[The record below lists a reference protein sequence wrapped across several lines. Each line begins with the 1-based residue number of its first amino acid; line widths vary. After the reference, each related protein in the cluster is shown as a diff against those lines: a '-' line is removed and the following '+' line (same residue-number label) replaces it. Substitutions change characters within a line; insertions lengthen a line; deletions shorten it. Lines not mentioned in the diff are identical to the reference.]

1 MNMIVAMGRRD
12 FLVGLGGLAATPLL
26 AGSAFAQAQHAAE
39 DALRTEIN
47 QMRTSGRVR
56 PLRMEPRLT
65 LVAQRM
71 SEAVGRGMDAQG
83 VLDGV
88 AQRLDGADYNRR
100 AHVALLR
107 GGQATAQAVL
117 AAWRADGGS
126 TAALLTAN
134 LEEIGIAYLSNE
146 GAAPNLPRDIWVV
159 VLADP
164 LRAAAAGWH
173 DEVINRVNTFRGQ
186 NFLPPLNANMDL
198 DRAAQAHAQDML
210 QRDFVSHTNPDGLVP
225 AARALAAGYRYS
237 RIAENLTV
245 GPETPEEAVQ
255 AWIDSPPHR
264 DAMMLTD
271 VNEIGAGYVFAPRDG
286 GRQVFHHYWT
296 ILLGR
301 Q

>member
-1 MNMIVAMGRRD
+1 MAMGAGRRG
-12 FLVGLGGLAATPLL
+12 FLKRLGGLVATPLL
-26 AGSAFAQAQHAAE
+26 AGSAFAHAQQADE
-39 DALRTEIN
+39 DALRQEIN
-47 QMRTSGRVR
+47 QLRMAGRVR

-71 SEAVGRGMDAQG
+71 AESVGRGMDAQG
-83 VLDGV
+83 VLNDV

-107 GGQATAQAVL
+107 GGQATAEGVM
-117 AAWRADGGS
+117 AAWRADGAS
-126 TAALLTAN
+126 TTALLTAN
-134 LEEIGIAYLSNE
+134 LEEVGIAFLPNSQ
-146 GAAPNLPRDIWVV
+146 AAPNLPRDVWVV

-164 LRAAAAGWH
+164 LRAAVAGWH
-173 DEVINRVNTFRGQ
+173 DEVINRVNAFRGR
-186 NFLPPLNANMDL
+186 NFLPPLRANAEL
-198 DRAAQAHAQDML
+198 GRAAQIHAEDML
-210 QRDFVSHTNPDGLVP
+210 RRDFVSHSNPDGLAP
-225 AARALAAGYRYS
+225 AARALEAGYRYS

-264 DAMMLTD
+264 EAMLLTD

-286 GRQVFHHYWT
+286 GRHVFHHYWT

>member
-1 MNMIVAMGRRD
+1 MEMDAVRRG
-12 FLVGLGGLAATPLL
+12 FLKGLGGLVATPLL
-26 AGSAFAQAQHAAE
+26 AGSAFAQTQHAAE
-39 DALRTEIN
+39 DALRQEIN
-47 QMRTSGRVR
+47 QQRMAGRVR

-71 SEAVGRGMDAQG
+71 AESVGRGMDAQG
-83 VLDGV
+83 VLNGV

-107 GGQATAQAVL
+107 GGQVTAQGVM
-117 AAWRADGGS
+117 AAWRADGAS
-126 TAALLTAN
+126 MTALLTAN
-134 LEEIGIAYLSNE
+134 LEEIGIAFLSNAA
-146 GAAPNLPRDIWVV
+146 AAPNLPRDIWVV

-164 LRAAAAGWH
+164 LRAAVAGWH
-173 DEVINRVNTFRGQ
+173 DEVINRVNAFRGQ
-186 NFLPPLNANMDL
+186 NFLPPLQRNADL
-198 DRAAQAHAQDML
+198 DRAAQVHAEDML
-210 QRDFVSHTNPDGLVP
+210 RRDFVSHSNPDGLVP

-264 DAMMLTD
+264 EAMMLTD